1 MISRNKLAAL
11 VAELMGV
18 VVLVTAVYSMVART
32 SFPLFGGLAA
42 GLTLGVL
49 VYTIGNTSG
58 AHVNPAIT
66 LGLWSVRKIK
76 TLKALSYIAAQML
89 GAFAALKLVNY
100 FLGSDIQSIANK
112 FDVKVLI
119 AEATGALVFGF
130 GVASAVYQKLE
141 GEKLAFTVGGSL
153 TLGIL
158 VASLSSNGVINP
170 AVALGLQSWN
180 AAYVA
185 GPIIG
190 SIIGM
195 NLYALLFADGV
206 VLSNPVRLPRL
217 SITRAAA
224 APATVSSTTK
234 AKPAAKKK
242 TAKKSTAKRR

>member
-49 VYTIGNTSG
+49 VYTVGNTSG

-66 LGLWSVRKIK
+66 LGLWSVRKIN
-76 TLKALSYIAAQML
+76 TLKALSYIAVQML
-89 GAFAALKLVNY
+89 GAFAAWKLINY

-112 FDVKVLI
+112 FDVKVLV
-119 AEATGALVFGF
+119 AEAVGALVFGF
-130 GVASAVYQKLE
+130 GVASAVYQKFE

-158 VASLSSNGVINP
+158 VASLGSNGVLNP

-190 SIIGM
+190 SIVGM

-206 VLSNPVRLPRL
+206 VLGGPVRLPRL
-217 SITRAAA
+217 HITRAAA
-224 APATVSSTTK
+224 APARSSKTK
-234 AKPAAKKK
+234 SSAKKK
-242 TAKKSTAKRR
+242 TTKKSTSKKR

>member
-49 VYTIGNTSG
+49 VYTVGNTSG

-66 LGLWSVRKIK
+66 LGLWSVRKIR
-76 TLKALSYIAAQML
+76 TLKALSYIAVQML
-89 GAFAALKLVNY
+89 GAFAAWKLVNY

-112 FDVKVLI
+112 FDVKVLV
-119 AEATGALVFGF
+119 AEAVGALVFGF
-130 GVASAVYQKLE
+130 GVASAVYQKFE

-158 VASLSSNGVINP
+158 VASLGSNGVLNP

-190 SIIGM
+190 SIVGM

-206 VLSNPVRLPRL
+206 VLGGPVRLPRL
-217 SITRAAA
+217 QITRAAA
-224 APATVSSTTK
+224 APARTSKTKSS
-234 AKPAAKKK
+234 ARKK
-242 TAKKSTAKRR
+242 TTKKSTSKKR